1 MMKTHYAHS
10 LLQRLIGLTLILLI
24 PHAFGRS
31 VNVYVELDNLAVYQ
45 SIEQFNQFLK
55 SKGVFK
61 KYQIEPFLHAYPLH
75 VTLYLADYPDK
86 NIPQLVKRVAF
97 LAKFWHAV
105 ELKTTSLYVT
115 KGNYVMLGID
125 LPHATQGGNS
135 YLQQMSDE
143 TVLQLNSLRDTNTP
157 IPDWAMNN
165 AVKRQAFSL
174 YGSPNVFFEY
184 TPHITLMAKPFKNT
198 SEAAAFQEEMNALI
212 KDYRQL
218 KPLQFKV
225 SAIGIGYADA
235 LGQIT
240 QPFAHFKLSL
250 RTKEKPRV

>member
-1 MMKTHYAHS
+1 MMKTNNAHS
-10 LLQRLIGLTLILLI
+10 LLKRLICLTLMFLI
-24 PHAFGRS
+24 PHAFARS

-45 SIEQFNQFLK
+45 SIEQFNHFLK

-115 KGNYVMLGID
+115 EGNYVMLGID
-125 LPHATQGGNS
+125 LPHQERGGNH

-143 TVLQLNSLRDTNTP
+143 AVLQLNSLRDNTMP

-165 AVKRQAFSL
+165 PVKRQAFSL

-184 TPHITLMAKPFKNT
+184 APHITLMAKPFKNAT
-198 SEAAAFQEEMNALI
+198 EAAAFHEEINTLI
-212 KDYRQL
+212 KEYRQL
-218 KPLQFKV
+218 KPLQFKA

-250 RTKEKPRV
+250 RKKARV